1 MFVLLRNC
9 ERGVE
14 LMTKNEQEL
23 INIIRTSENPQQ
35 AMVTAIDIIT
45 QYIKN
50 SGGGVP
56 LDFSE
61 QTS

>member
-14 LMTKNEQEL
+14 FMTKNEQEL
-23 INIIRTSENPQQ
+23 LNIIRTSENPQQ

>member
-1 MFVLLRNC
+1 
-9 ERGVE
+9 
-14 LMTKNEQEL
+14 MTKNEQEL